1 MASRASRTPALKLGL
16 GSALLACAWLFLA
29 AIPVAADGGPHI
41 STANSGVSTLAAD
54 GCAGCHRAHTA
65 QGEML
70 LADADPNELCVTCHG
85 AAGAGATT
93 DVESGVQYAV
103 GTTDVR
109 GATVVGSLR
118 AGGFVTARLNS
129 TDTQRISYPKIMGT
143 GVTAFFSS
151 NVRELAAGQPVTSAH
166 VAFTGTSIVAQ
177 GVAWGNGGLNS
188 GPGPVFTNNCT
199 TCHNPHGN
207 GYYRILVPQ
216 PTDGDGPL
224 FEMPPVGVTDA
235 ALPTGAG
242 AAGTRNY
249 TNIWGR
255 TLADVAAGTYPG
267 GGTVASGGDY
277 WRDYL
282 PWNGVPTEQANG
294 LPGPAPV
301 GSVNGDR
308 PMYVPSGTGVNANL
322 TGFRGQITAWC
333 STCHTRHDQVTGATV
348 DTGDDVYRFRH
359 DVGQSECTQCH
370 VAHGSNAAMPGTF
383 SAVAPYP
390 HSPTAAPITS
400 GSSRLLKIANRGT
413 CQGCHDPTHTIP
425 ANNVVQDPA
434 N

>member
-1 MASRASRTPALKLGL
+1 MIHVARATLLRSMIGGPLLIGVL
-16 GSALLACAWLFLA
+16 LLLAAM
-29 AIPVAADGGPHI
+29 PVSADGGPHVA
-41 STANSGVSTLAAD
+41 SANSGVSTLAAD

-70 LADADPNELCVTCHG
+70 LADGDPDELCVTCHG
-85 AAGAGATT
+85 AAGTGATT
-93 DVESGVQYAV
+93 DVKSGVQYAV
-103 GTTDVR
+103 GAANLR
-109 GATVVGSLR
+109 GATVAGSLR
-118 AGGFVTARLNS
+118 AGGFVTARLDS
-129 TDTQRISYPKIMGT
+129 TDTQRISYPRLFGS
-143 GVTAFFSS
+143 GVTTFFSS
-151 NVRELAAGQPVTSAH
+151 NVKELAAGEPVTSAH
-166 VAFTGTSIVAQ
+166 IAFTGTSIVAR

-188 GPGPVFTNNCT
+188 GPGPAFANTCT

-216 PTDGDGPL
+216 PSDGTGPL

-235 ALPTGAG
+235 ALPTGTG

-255 TLADVAAGTYPG
+255 TLADVVAGTYPG
-267 GGTVASGGDY
+267 GGTVATGGDY

-308 PMYVPSGTGVNANL
+308 PMYVPGGTNL
-322 TGFRGQITAWC
+322 TSFRGQITQWC
-333 STCHTRHDQVTGATV
+333 ATCHTRHDGLTGAMV

-370 VAHGSNAAMPGTF
+370 VAHGSNAHMTGTF

-390 HSPTAAPITS
+390 YSPNTTPITS
-400 GSSRLLKIANRGT
+400 PSSRLLKIANRGT

>member
-1 MASRASRTPALKLGL
+1 MIGGPLLIGVWL
-16 GSALLACAWLFLA
+16 LLAAM
-29 AIPVAADGGPHI
+29 PVAADGGPHI
-41 STANSGVSTLAAD
+41 ASANSGVSTLAAD

-70 LADADPNELCVTCHG
+70 LAAADPNDLCVTCHG
-85 AAGAGATT
+85 AAGTGATT
-93 DVESGVQYAV
+93 DVETGVQYAV
-103 GTTDVR
+103 GTTQPR
-109 GATVVGSLR
+109 GTTVAGSLR
-118 AGGFVTARLNS
+118 AGGFITARLNS
-129 TDTQRISYPKIMGT
+129 TDTQRISYPKILGT

-151 NVRELAAGQPVTSAH
+151 NVRELSAGQPVTSAH
-166 VAFTGTSIVAQ
+166 IAFDGTSIVAR

-188 GPGPVFTNNCT
+188 GAGPVFSNTCT

-216 PTDGDGPL
+216 PSDGTGPL

-235 ALPTGAG
+235 ALPVGTG

-255 TLADVAAGTYPG
+255 TLADVLAGTYPG
-267 GGTVASGGDY
+267 GGTVATGGDY

-282 PWNGVPTEQANG
+282 PWNGVPSEQANG
-294 LPGPAPV
+294 LPSPLPPGAL
-301 GSVNGDR
+301 NGDR
-308 PMYVPSGTGVNANL
+308 PMYVPGGTNM
-322 TGFRGQITAWC
+322 TGYRGQITAWC
-333 STCHTRHDQVTGATV
+333 STCHTRHSGATGASV

-390 HSPTAAPITS
+390 DSPGGADPITS
-400 GSSRLLKIANRGT
+400 ASSRLLKIANRGT

-425 ANNVVQDPA
+425 ANNVVQDPV